1 MLEAALCLT
10 VLMSLLIGALDFG
23 QLLFFHQALVER
35 VRGAARWGSLNA
47 YDGTGDQ
54 ITNMVLYN
62 RPDDPGAG
70 TPAFLGLSRDNV
82 DVEYAA
88 GSVANPND
96 ERITVTLRDYRYR
109 FFSPWIA
116 TTFTDNTPIT
126 VSSPMLYKP

>member
-10 VLMSLLIGALDFG
+10 VLLALLIGALDFG

-35 VRGAARWGSLNA
+35 VRGAVRWGSLNA

-54 ITNMVLYN
+54 ITNMVLYD
-62 RPDDPGAG
+62 RSDDPGAG
-70 TPAFLGLSRDNV
+70 TPAFLGLTRANV
-82 DVEYAA
+82 EVDYLA
-88 GSVANPND
+88 GSTANPND
-96 ERITVTLRDYRYR
+96 ERITVTLRDYQYR

-116 TTFTDNTPIT
+116 TSFADSTPIT